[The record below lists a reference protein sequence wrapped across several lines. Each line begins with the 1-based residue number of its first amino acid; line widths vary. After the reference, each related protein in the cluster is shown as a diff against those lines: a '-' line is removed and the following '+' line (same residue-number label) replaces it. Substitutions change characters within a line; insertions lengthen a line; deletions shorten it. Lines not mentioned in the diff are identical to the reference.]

1 MPLIPVST
9 AAERQ
14 RAGELI
20 GSWVERALVDGDLL
34 IAADHE
40 PDLSR
45 WYLRM
50 RGEDRDYIALWL
62 TLRQRSLHQ
71 ATYVMPA
78 PEENVEETLA
88 YLLRRNAELFGMRFA
103 IGEEDAIYL
112 VGETPIRDLDL
123 DELDR
128 IVGSAY
134 AYVERH
140 FAMAMSLGFAS
151 RYRRRRR
158 S

>member
-1 MPLIPVST
+1 MPLIPVAT

-20 GSWVERALVDGDLL
+20 GSWVEKALADGDWL
-34 IAADHE
+34 IAADHD

-62 TLRQRSLHQ
+62 TLRQRSIHQ
-71 ATYVMPA
+71 AAYVMPA

-88 YLLRRNAELFGMRFA
+88 YLLRRNADLVGMRFA

-112 VGETPIRDLDL
+112 VGETPIRGLDL
-123 DELDR
+123 DEIDR

-134 AYVERH
+134 TYVERH

-151 RYRRRRR
+151 LYRRRRR